1 MRESSNLKRVYTTL
15 RTPPLTSFFLLNT
28 PSTSRLA
35 SPSAVD
41 ALQGESCVGVAEA
54 IMTTDRYPKVRRAEV
69 AGKVAGEVAGGSVV
83 GIAKGGGMIE
93 PNMATM
99 YVHVFRE
106 RRRRERTRA
115 NESTL

>member
-1 MRESSNLKRVYTTL
+1 MYSQEYEPEARVHTL
-15 RTPPLTSFFLLNT
+15 RTTPLTSFFLLPSFFFLRTT
-28 PSTSRLA
+28 PLT

-41 ALQGESCVGVAEA
+41 VLQGESCVGVAEA

-69 AGKVAGEVAGGSVV
+69 AGELAGETVGGSVV

-99 YVHVFRE
+99 YVHI
-106 RRRRERTRA
+106 
-115 NESTL
+115 